1 MRDAGHVPPPE
12 KMPGYC
18 HHDAMQEQLAKG
30 TGLRSK
36 IAVPRGKSVRQ
47 GAPNILKFVERACT
61 FLGAVGLCVVGY
73 AYLDAAIGSHS
84 AVAAFEEAAAEH
96 SSREAEALAD
106 EIAAPDQS
114 LWSENAKAKY
124 VKAQARDHDTPV
136 ALLNIERLSL
146 EVPVF
151 VGTDRVTLNRGAG
164 IIDGT
169 ALPGENGN
177 VVISAHRDSYFRSL
191 KDIAVGDAIVLR
203 TLDGPEHFEVV
214 DISITDPLDVSV
226 LDDTESS
233 TLTLIT
239 CYPFYYVGF
248 APERYIVRAIPTT
261 PTSNQ
266 TIANATAAG
275 GNDRTNAVDG
285 R

>member
-1 MRDAGHVPPPE
+1 MGR
-12 KMPGYC
+12 
-18 HHDAMQEQLAKG
+18 G
-30 TGLRSK
+30 T
-36 IAVPRGKSVRQ
+36 PT
-47 GAPNILKFVERACT
+47 ILKFIERGCT

-73 AYLDAAIGSHS
+73 AYLDAAIGSRS
-84 AVAAFEEAAAEH
+84 AVASFEAAA
-96 SSREAEALAD
+96 AERAAGTSQPAVLTNNLS
-106 EIAAPDQS
+106 APDQS

-124 VKAQARDHDTPV
+124 VKAQAKDHDTPV

-191 KDIAVGDAIVLR
+191 KDIAVGDAIILR
-203 TLDGPEHFEVV
+203 TLDGREHFEVV
-214 DISITDPLDVSV
+214 DISITDPLDISV

-239 CYPFYYVGF
+239 CYPFYFVGF

-261 PTSNQ
+261 QTSNQ
-266 TIANATAAG
+266 TIATATAAG
-275 GNDRTNAVDG
+275 GNDRTNAEDG